1 MGMLFYGEDCKKF
14 LVIFKGLYSSVDLLG
29 ICGMYCIA
37 VKMLITKSDTQKAY
51 DRDDYSVK
59 VECPRSV
66 DKAYNITNWLIY
78 SGSRARLTVIVNK
91 QYNYIQD
98 DNQSN
103 KTGGISTGKKKYI
116 ARG

>member
-1 MGMLFYGEDCKKF
+1 MLFYGEDCKKF

-29 ICGMYCIA
+29 ICGMYYIA
-37 VKMLITKSDTQKAY
+37 VKMLI
-51 DRDDYSVK
+51 
-59 VECPRSV
+59 
-66 DKAYNITNWLIY
+66 
-78 SGSRARLTVIVNK
+78 RLTVIVNK

-116 ARG
+116 AGG

>member
-1 MGMLFYGEDCKKF
+1 MWDVLHSRENANNE
-14 LVIFKGLYSSVDLLG
+14 IRS
-29 ICGMYCIA
+29 
-37 VKMLITKSDTQKAY
+37 QKAY
-51 DRDDYSVK
+51 DRDGYSVK

-78 SGSRARLTVIVNK
+78 SDSRARLTVVVNK

-116 ARG
+116 AGG